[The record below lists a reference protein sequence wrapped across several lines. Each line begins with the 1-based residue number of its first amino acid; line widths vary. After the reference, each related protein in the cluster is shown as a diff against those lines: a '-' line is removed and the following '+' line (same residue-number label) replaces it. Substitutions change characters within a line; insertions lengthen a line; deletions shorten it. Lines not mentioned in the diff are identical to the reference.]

1 MNEITVLIVD
11 DEPLMCEELQNLLD
25 SYTEIKTLA
34 VCHTGEDALA
44 KAVEMNPDAVFL
56 DIEMPGITGITV
68 ADVLSKQA
76 NPPRVIFL
84 TAHDEYALQAFTV
97 DAFHYLLKPFDEDD
111 IRKVISKLVKNTL
124 PLKIYDGARPVAA
137 NSGHKAEYVRKF
149 CVQHEAKLEVID
161 LDQIEVFYAKE
172 RQVFI
177 QTVEGIT
184 FPIKFTLNTL
194 TGKLDPKVFVRCHR
208 NFLVNINQIKCL
220 ETWFNRGYM
229 MILKGAAKTKI
240 PVSRQYVSHLK
251 DYLEF

>member
-1 MNEITVLIVD
+1 MNKTTVLIVD
-11 DEPLMCEELQNLLD
+11 DEQLMCEELQSLLG
-25 SYTEIKTLA
+25 SYAEIHTLA
-34 VCHTGEDALA
+34 VCHTGEEALA
-44 KAVEMNPDAVFL
+44 KAAELKPDVVFL

-97 DAFHYLLKPFDEDD
+97 DAFHYLLKPFDEED
-111 IRKVISKLVKNTL
+111 IKKVISKLEKNSR
-124 PLKIYDGARPVAA
+124 PLKINDGARLVAA
-137 NSGHKAEYVRKF
+137 NSGHKIEYVRKF

-161 LDQIEVFYAKE
+161 QDQIEVFYAKD
-172 RQVFI
+172 RLVFI
-177 QTVEGIT
+177 QTVDGIT

-194 TGKLDPKVFVRCHR
+194 TDKLDPKVFVRCHR

-240 PVSRQYVSHLK
+240 PVSRQYVSNLK
-251 DYLEF
+251 AYLEF